1 MIRKRKNNN
10 KKEWF
15 IKYLIA
21 TSLYYIITLRTCF
34 DYFNRI
40 DRIKQMI
47 IVKAFKHSIKNTMWT
62 LKDKSYRKEK

>member
-1 MIRKRKNNN
+1 MIYKIFN
-10 KKEWF
+10 
-15 IKYLIA
+15 IA

-47 IVKAFKHSIKNTMWT
+47 IVKAFKHSIKNTM
-62 LKDKSYRKEK
+62 